1 MTHKE
6 DIAKICLVEIPDA
19 LKERNKTT
27 QDGREPQT
35 GYRIVISFSA
45 GDTLTDSEKT
55 ILSRI
60 TDEVKREKM
69 KTAILKNRTQIRY
82 SGVFN
87 ADELALTDK
96 DGNVIKTP
104 NDGFSDEQQDK
115 ICAKVRQYYA
125 DMDNEGV
132 FTVITETVSALL
144 KGTNYDGV
152 QYLETEN
159 ADGAPVKITEQS
171 RIFFG
176 VFADY
181 DAAVN
186 MLRNSLLRRIENSDL
201 DVPETETKTAAESKE
216 NAANALNL

>member
-35 GYRIVISFSA
+35 GYRLVISFSA

-60 TDEVKREKM
+60 ADEAKREKM
-69 KTAILKNRTQIRY
+69 KTAILKNRTQVRY

-87 ADELALTDK
+87 ADELELK
-96 DGNVIKTP
+96 DNNGNAIKTP
-104 NDGFSDEQQDK
+104 QGGFSDEMQDK
-115 ICAKVRQYYA
+115 ICAKVREYYA

-132 FTVITETVSALL
+132 FTVITETVATLL
-144 KGTNYDGV
+144 KGTDHDGV

-159 ADGAPVKITEQS
+159 ADGATVKITEQS

-201 DVPETETKTAAESKE
+201 SVPETETKNAAESNE
-216 NAANALNL
+216 NAANVLNL